1 MYLRASMEGVIC
13 DVLTGAT
20 SSPSTR
26 ASNSVNGKM
35 HACLGN
41 CWTRSHTTSTL
52 QRSRCAHLLSGVGL
66 LACMERC
73 PGLYRLSTE
82 APSSGGSRVEHSFT
96 SSSRAPRLPGTLPS
110 SEGAAV
116 DGGALEC
123 WPANRRATMCDVQGG
138 VTRARRSGVGRASW
152 PLQALRC
159 GQALE
164 QRRYCWRDGAQRE
177 EESKSSTAPGIPRRS
192 LSPVLIRPKQA

>member
-1 MYLRASMEGVIC
+1 MEGVIC

-96 SSSRAPRLPGTLPS
+96 SSSRAPRLPGTLPF

-116 DGGALEC
+116 DGGALE
-123 WPANRRATMCDVQGG
+123 WWLARRATHF
-138 VTRARRSGVGRASW
+138 TSWSRSPRLPGTLPLVKEQLSTEAPSSVGPRI
-152 PLQALRC
+152 
-159 GQALE
+159 
-164 QRRYCWRDGAQRE
+164 E
-177 EESKSSTAPGIPRRS
+177 EPPCAMSKEG
-192 LSPVLIRPKQA
+192 